1 MTFPR
6 LYAIADAALLQ
17 SRGLG
22 LGAFAAD
29 LRAGGVTLLQYRNKG
44 GSVREILS
52 AMQSLRPLRS
62 AENFRLILNDRADL
76 ALLADADGVHVGQQD
91 LAPADARRIVGPARW
106 VGVSTHSPAQLEEAD
121 ATDCN
126 YIAYGPI
133 FATAS
138 KQNPDPVV
146 GLAGLQQARRRTRK
160 PLVAIGGITLANA
173 RAVLDAGADS
183 IAVISALL
191 PPERSPRQAAED
203 FLAILR

>member
-1 MTFPR
+1 MLPR

-17 SRGLG
+17 ARGLR
-22 LGAFAAD
+22 LTPFAAE
-29 LRAGGVTLLQYRNKG
+29 LQAAGVTLLQYRNKS

-52 AMQSLRPLRS
+52 AMQSLHPLRS
-62 AENFRLILNDRADL
+62 TENFRLILNDRADL

-91 LAPADARRIVGPARW
+91 LAPADARRIIGPSRW
-106 VGVSTHSPAQLEEAD
+106 VGVSTHTPAQLEEAD
-121 ATDCN
+121 ATDCD

-133 FATAS
+133 FVTAS

-146 GLAGLQQARRRTRK
+146 GLAGLQAARHRTRK

-183 IAVISALL
+183 VAVISALL
-191 PPERSPRQAAED
+191 PVKGSPRQAAED

>member
-1 MTFPR
+1 MLPR
-6 LYAIADAALLQ
+6 LYAIADSALLQ
-17 SRGLG
+17 ARGLG
-22 LGAFAAD
+22 LAAYAAD
-29 LRAGGVTLLQYRNKG
+29 LQAAGVTLLQYRDKS

-52 AMQSLRPLRS
+52 AMESLRPLRS
-62 AENFRLILNDRADL
+62 GKNFRLILNDRADL
-76 ALLADADGVHVGQQD
+76 TLLANADGVHVGQQD

-121 ATDCN
+121 ATDCD

-146 GLAGLQQARRRTRK
+146 DLAGLQQARRRTRK

-183 IAVISALL
+183 VAVISALL
-191 PPERSPRQAAED
+191 PPEGSPRQAAED